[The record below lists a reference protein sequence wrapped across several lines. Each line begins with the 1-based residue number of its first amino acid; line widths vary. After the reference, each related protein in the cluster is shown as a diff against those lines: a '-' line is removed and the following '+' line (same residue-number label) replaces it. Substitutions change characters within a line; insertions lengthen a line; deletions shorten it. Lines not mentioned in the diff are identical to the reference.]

1 MAGTMFACRSMT
13 SNPSRLGSK
22 RSMMTIVG
30 GPRGVAITAIQT
42 HNQSMALELAVL
54 TPEKAI
60 VAYPLA
66 SLGRRIT
73 AHILDI
79 ILIVALMFG
88 LFMGIS
94 TGIGLLGI
102 DPGFLLGIF
111 LVFTFLVPLGYFV
124 LFEGLW
130 NGTTPGKRAQNLRV
144 RMADG
149 TPVTFG
155 AALGRNLL
163 RPADM
168 LPGVYFVGII
178 AMFLN
183 PKAQRLGD
191 LVADTVVVAERK
203 GLPLYHPAP
212 HAAGVHAYESAVG
225 DLRGMTSEEYLALRR
240 LADRFPELPQKI
252 QFEMIDEVW
261 KPISDRRKIP
271 SYGNIHPLLLIEAT
285 VMKYGRQKG
294 LL

>member
-1 MAGTMFACRSMT
+1 MGT
-13 SNPSRLGSK
+13 
-22 RSMMTIVG
+22 
-30 GPRGVAITAIQT
+30 
-42 HNQSMALELAVL
+42 MALELAVL

-73 AHILDI
+73 AHILDVVLVI
-79 ILIVALMFG
+79 ALMFG
-88 LFMGIS
+88 IALTFTASGVLLHINAEFL
-94 TGIGLLGI
+94 GGLYLA
-102 DPGFLLGIF
+102 FL
-111 LVFTFLVPLGYFV
+111 FLVPLGYFV

-130 NGTTPGKRAQNLRV
+130 NGTTPGKRSQNLRV

-149 TPVTFG
+149 TPVTFL

-163 RPADM
+163 RPADI
-168 LPGVYFVGII
+168 LPGMYFVGII

-212 HAAGVHAYESAVG
+212 HAAGIHAYEAAVG

-240 LADRFPELPQKI
+240 LADRFPELPPKI
-252 QFEMIDEVW
+252 QNEMIDDVW
-261 KPISDRRKIP
+261 KPISERRKIP
-271 SYGNIHPLLLIEAT
+271 QYGNIHPLLLIEAT